1 LGKNFFFNT
10 NFLIPFIKAKL
21 EIKINMTEKEESIE
35 RLNDEINDDYVNDDL
50 YNINSWGAD
59 YSFRELISLYD
70 DGDLEKPELQ
80 RKYVWGKPEASRFID
95 SVLLGLPIP
104 SIFLAKTHN
113 NKMLI
118 IDGYQRLMTIYDY
131 MRGIWSGDEKIFR
144 LSNIPEKINIRWKN
158 KAFSELSETEQR
170 KIKTTTIHAIIFEQK
185 SPVDDDT
192 SLYQIFERINTSG
205 RTLMPQEIRNCV
217 YQGKLNSL
225 LFELNTNSQWRQ
237 LFGSELEDPRMRDLE
252 FILRYF
258 SLNTD
263 FIRNYPKS
271 NISLKKH
278 LNEFMGNKNNNTDD
292 SIGNFRIDFTE
303 TIKSVYKTFG
313 DNAFYNVQS
322 TDLTTIRKRFY
333 PTIFDAIMISTA
345 IATNR
350 GVDVSRSSEV
360 KRLRLLKDTNFRKY
374 ISEGTMQ
381 IEHINGRINL
391 ALTYLYD
398 L

>member
-1 LGKNFFFNT
+1 M
-10 NFLIPFIKAKL
+10 I
-21 EIKINMTEKEESIE
+21 EEENNIE
-35 RLNDEINDDYVNDDL
+35 NLAEEINDDYVNDDL

-59 YSFRELISLYD
+59 YSFRELISMYD

-104 SIFLAKTHN
+104 SIFLAKTQD

-131 MRGIWSGDEKIFR
+131 MRGIWSGDNKIFR
-144 LSNIPEKINIRWKN
+144 LSNISEKINNRWKN
-158 KAFSELSETEQR
+158 KAFTELTDTEQR

-185 SPVDDDT
+185 SPIDGDT

-217 YQGKLNSL
+217 YQGRLNSL
-225 LFELNTNSQWRQ
+225 LFELNINLQWRH
-237 LFGSELEDPRMRDLE
+237 LFGGELEDPRMRDLE

-271 NISLKKH
+271 SISLKKY
-278 LNEFMGNKNNNTDD
+278 LNEFMGSKHNN
-292 SIGNFRIDFTE
+292 SEEAISNFRNDFSV
-303 TIKSVYKTFG
+303 TIENVYNTFG
-313 DNAFYNVQS
+313 ENAFYNVQS

-333 PTIFDAIMISTA
+333 PTIFDAIMISTS
-345 IATNR
+345 IALQK
-350 GVDVSRSSEV
+350 GVDVKNSNEER
-360 KRLRLLKDTNFRKY
+360 RLNLLKDSNFRKY

-381 IEHINGRINL
+381 TEHINGRVKL
-391 ALTYLYD
+391 ALNYLYD
-398 L
+398 LKYE

>member
-1 LGKNFFFNT
+1 
-10 NFLIPFIKAKL
+10 
-21 EIKINMTEKEESIE
+21 
-35 RLNDEINDDYVNDDL
+35 
-50 YNINSWGAD
+50 
-59 YSFRELISLYD
+59 
-70 DGDLEKPELQ
+70 
-80 RKYVWGKPEASRFID
+80 
-95 SVLLGLPIP
+95 
-104 SIFLAKTHN
+104 
-113 NKMLI
+113 MLI